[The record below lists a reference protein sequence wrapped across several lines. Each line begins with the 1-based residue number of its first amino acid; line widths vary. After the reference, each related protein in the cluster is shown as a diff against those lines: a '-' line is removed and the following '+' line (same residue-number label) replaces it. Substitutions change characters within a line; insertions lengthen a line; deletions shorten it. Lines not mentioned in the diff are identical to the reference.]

1 VSPNDSE
8 VPSAASSSTP
18 AGRRTEPSD
27 APASSPQLT
36 LVMPALNEEEAIGA
50 TVRGL
55 LDAFAA
61 AAIGLELIVV
71 DNGSSDR
78 TGAIV
83 AELSRHDP
91 RLRLLRR
98 ESGHGYG
105 GGILAGLAQARGAWV
120 GWINADGQLAPTDIV
135 RLAGMALR
143 ERSPALVKV
152 RRVSRADGFERVVV
166 TLGWNLLC
174 NLLFPSLRSTDVNG
188 SPKLVPRDWLADH
201 PLRSQDWFI
210 DPELLLAARRSGLRV
225 VELAVAGLARGGGRS
240 HVKLATLTEFFCN
253 LMRERLRRHGRGG

>member
-1 VSPNDSE
+1 VSLNDP
-8 VPSAASSSTP
+8 PSPRIAAESPTTAPETGSRGPTP
-18 AGRRTEPSD
+18 AG
-27 APASSPQLT
+27 PQLT
-36 LVMPALNEEEAIGA
+36 LVMPALDEEAAIGA

-61 AAIGLELIVV
+61 AAIELELIVV
-71 DNGSSDR
+71 DNGSNDR

-83 AELSRHDP
+83 AALAADDP

-105 GGILAGLAQARGAWV
+105 GGILAGLALANGAWV
-120 GWINADGQLAPTDIV
+120 GWINADGQIAPADVV
-135 RLAGMALR
+135 RLAAVALR
-143 ERSPALVKV
+143 EPRKALLKV

-188 SPKLVPRDWLADH
+188 SPKLVPRDWLTAH

-210 DPELLLAARRSGLRV
+210 DPELLLAARRTGLPV

-240 HVKLATLTEFFCN
+240 HVRLATLAEFFRN
-253 LMRERLRRHGRGG
+253 LVRERLRLR